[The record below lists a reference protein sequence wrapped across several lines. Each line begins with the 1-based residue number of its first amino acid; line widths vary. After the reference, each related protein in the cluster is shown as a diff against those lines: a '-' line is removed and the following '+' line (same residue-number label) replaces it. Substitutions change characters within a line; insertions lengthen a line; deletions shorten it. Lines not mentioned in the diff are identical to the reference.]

1 MSELAPSILS
11 ADFMHL
17 GEQLHTLEKS
27 DIKVLHIDVMDGAF
41 VPSISFGMP
50 VIHSIRR
57 NCGMFFDVH
66 LMIQEPVRYIREF
79 VEAGAD
85 SITVHVEACSDIQ
98 KTIDVM
104 GKYPIKKA
112 LSINPATGVD
122 VVLPYLDRVDMVL
135 VMGVEPGF
143 GGQKLIPETLEKV
156 KELDRLRKEKRL
168 AYRIE
173 LDGGVNR
180 ENLGMIMEQ
189 GTDIVVAGTA
199 VFRGDIRENVR
210 DLQEVIAGA
219 S

>member
-122 VVLPYLDRVDMVL
+122 VVLPYLDQVDMVL
-135 VMGVEPGF
+135 VMGVKPGF

-156 KELDRLRKEKRL
+156 KELERLRKEKGL

-180 ENLGMIMEQ
+180 ENLGMIIEQ
-189 GTDIVVAGTA
+189 GTDIAVAGTA

>member
-27 DIKVLHIDVMDGAF
+27 GTKVLHIDVMDGAF

-50 VIHSIRR
+50 VIRSIRQD
-57 NCGMFFDVH
+57 CGMFFDVH

-98 KTIDVM
+98 KTIDEM
-104 GKYPIKKA
+104 KQYRIKAA
-112 LSINPATGVD
+112 LSVNPATGVD
-122 VVLPYLDRVDMVL
+122 AILPYLDQIDMVL

-143 GGQKLIPETLEKV
+143 GGQKLIPQTLEKV
-156 KELDRLRKEKRL
+156 KELDRLRKEKGL
-168 AYRIE
+168 SYQIE

-180 ENLGMIMEQ
+180 ENLAKIIEQ
-189 GTDIVVAGTA
+189 GTDIAVAGTA
-199 VFRGDIRENVR
+199 VFRGNIRENVR

>member
-66 LMIQEPVRYIREF
+66 LMIQEPARYIKEF

-122 VVLPYLDRVDMVL
+122 VVLPYLDQVDMVL

-156 KELDRLRKEKRL
+156 KELERLRKEKGL

-180 ENLGMIMEQ
+180 ENLGMIIEQ
-189 GTDIVVAGTA
+189 GTDIAVAGTA

>member
-66 LMIQEPVRYIREF
+66 LMIQEPARYIREF

-122 VVLPYLDRVDMVL
+122 VVLPYLDQVDMVL

-156 KELDRLRKEKRL
+156 KELERLRKEKGL

-180 ENLGMIMEQ
+180 ENLGMIIEQ
-189 GTDIVVAGTA
+189 GTDIAVAGTA

>member
-1 MSELAPSILS
+1 ML
-11 ADFMHL
+11 
-17 GEQLHTLEKS
+17 
-27 DIKVLHIDVMDGAF
+27 
-41 VPSISFGMP
+41 
-50 VIHSIRR
+50 
-57 NCGMFFDVH
+57 FDVH
-66 LMIQEPVRYIREF
+66 LMIQEPARYIKEF

-98 KTIDVM
+98 KTIRVM
-104 GKYPIKKA
+104 DQYQVRKA

-122 VVLPYLDRVDMVL
+122 IVLPYLDQIDMVL

-156 KELDRLRKEKRL
+156 QELAQLRQEKGL
-168 AYRIE
+168 SYQIE

-180 ENLGMIMEQ
+180 DNLGMIIEK
-189 GTDIVVAGTA
+189 GTDIAVAGTA

-210 DLQEVIAGA
+210 DLQEVIASA